1 MPKGK
6 KISITLTEEEQ
17 RTLNMWAAAGK
28 TEQRYVQRAKVILF
42 SAEGYPLS
50 EVSKRSGLS
59 RQNCT
64 RWRMRFLEDRIE
76 GLKDLPREGRP
87 SVIPPEVKTKVTML
101 ACTKPSDGSNQW
113 TRQSLAKASGLS
125 KTTVHRILSEGN
137 VKPHK
142 VEYWCGKSPD
152 PEFEQKQAAILGL
165 YLNPPD
171 NALVLCVDEKSQL
184 QALDRTQPE
193 LPLRPGNPKR
203 LTATYKRNGTT
214 CLLAALSVHDGKVT
228 GRCVDRNN
236 HGTFLNFLK
245 HLYRSNPGKQ
255 LHIIMDNLS
264 LHKHKEV
271 TDWANRRRRLTVHFT
286 PTSASWLSQVEIWF
300 NIFSKDVIRGG
311 VWKSKKQMIDQIM
324 HYIRHYTEHR
334 AHPFAWTFTGKPLV
348 A

>member
-1 MPKGK
+1 MPRGK
-6 KISITLTEEEQ
+6 KIAIKLTEEEQ
-17 RTLNMWAAAGK
+17 ETLNMWASAGK
-28 TEQRYVQRAKVILF
+28 TEQRYAQRAKVVLY

-50 EVSKRSGLS
+50 EVSRRSGLS
-59 RQNCT
+59 RQNST
-64 RWRMRFLEDRIE
+64 RWRMRFLEDRID
-76 GLKDLPREGRP
+76 GLQDLPRKGRP

-101 ACTKPSDGSNQW
+101 ACTKPPDGSNQW
-113 TRQSLAKASGLS
+113 TRQSLAKVVGLG
-125 KTTVHRILSEGN
+125 KTTVHRILSEGD

-152 PEFEQKQAAILGL
+152 PEFEEKQAAILAL
-165 YLNPPD
+165 YLNPPE

-193 LPLRPGNPKR
+193 LPLRAGGPKR

-214 CLLAALSVHDGKVT
+214 CLLAALSVHDGTVT

-236 HGTFLNFLK
+236 HSTFLHFLK
-245 HLYRSNPGKQ
+245 HLYRSNPAKH

-264 LHKHKEV
+264 LHKHKEI
-271 TDWANRRRRLTVHFT
+271 TDWANKRRRLTIHYT
-286 PTSASWLSQVEIWF
+286 PTYASWLSQVEIWF
-300 NIFSKDVIRGG
+300 NIFSRDVIRGG

-324 HYIRHYTEHR
+324 HYIRHYTENR
-334 AHPFAWTFTGKPLV
+334 AHPFKWTYTGRPLV

>member
-6 KISITLTEEEQ
+6 KISISLTEGEKG
-17 RTLNMWAAAGK
+17 TLAMWASAGK
-28 TEQRYVQRAKVILF
+28 TEQRYAQRAKVILL
-42 SAEGYPLS
+42 SAEGYPLQ
-50 EVSKRSGLS
+50 EVSEKSGLS

-87 SVIPPEVKTKVTML
+87 SVIPPETKTKVTML
-101 ACTKPSDGSNQW
+101 ACTKPPDGSNQW
-113 TRQSLAKASGLS
+113 TRQSLAKALGLG

-142 VEYWCGKSPD
+142 IEYWCGKSPD
-152 PEFEQKQAAILGL
+152 PEFEEKQAAILGL

-236 HGTFLNFLK
+236 HTTFLNFLK
-245 HLYRSNPGKQ
+245 HLYRSNPGKK

-264 LHKHKEV
+264 LHKHKDV
-271 TDWANRRRRLTVHFT
+271 TDWVNRRRRLTIHFT
-286 PTSASWLSQVEIWF
+286 PTYASWLSQVEIWF

-334 AHPFAWTFTGKPLV
+334 AHPFAWTYTGKPLV

>member
-6 KISITLTEEEQ
+6 RIVIKLTEEEKK
-17 RTLNMWAAAGK
+17 TLTMWAKAAK
-28 TEQRYVQRAKVILF
+28 TEKRYVQRAQVILY
-42 SAEGYPLS
+42 SAEGYPLH
-50 EVSKRSGLS
+50 EIAIKSGLS

-64 RWRMRFLEDRIE
+64 RWRMRFLKDRTD
-76 GLKDLPREGRP
+76 GLKDLPRKGRP
-87 SVIPPEVKTKVTML
+87 CIIPPEVKTKVTML
-101 ACTKPSDGSNQW
+101 ACTKPPDGSNQW
-113 TRQSLAKASGLS
+113 TRQSLAKVLGIG
-125 KTTVHRILSEGN
+125 KTTVHRILTQGN
-137 VKPHK
+137 IKPHK

-152 PEFEQKQAAILGL
+152 PEFEEKQAAILGL
-165 YLNPPD
+165 YLNPPE

-214 CLLAALSVHDGKVT
+214 CLIACLSVHDGGVT

-236 HGTFLNFLK
+236 HDTFLNFLK
-245 HLYRSNPGKQ
+245 HLYRKYPGKE

-271 TDWANRRRRLTVHFT
+271 MNWVNKRRRLAIHFT
-286 PTSASWLSQVEIWF
+286 PTHASWLSQIEIWF
-300 NIFSKDVIRGG
+300 NIFSRDVIRGG
-311 VWKSKKQMIDQIM
+311 VWKSKRQMIDQIM
-324 HYIRHYTEHR
+324 HYIKHYTEHR
-334 AHPFAWTFTGKPLV
+334 AHPFKWTYTGKPLV

>member
-152 PEFEQKQAAILGL
+152 PEFEQKQAATLGL

-286 PTSASWLSQVEIWF
+286 PTYASWLSQVEIWF